1 MSLFLSQSG
10 QKQKAEHLFPRH
22 HTYSEKIN
30 QRHGDHSF
38 SFKILSELCQE
49 VKELIFML
57 SFAMQVLLPKSSKI
71 QIQV

>member
-10 QKQKAEHLFPRH
+10 QKQKAGHLFPRH

-30 QRHGDHSF
+30 QHHGDNGF
-38 SFKILSELCQE
+38 SFNILSQLCQE

-57 SFAMQVLLPKSSKI
+57 SFAMQVLLPKSS
-71 QIQV
+71 